1 MGYGGAAPEAAR
13 SWSYG
18 HHGGSG
24 QFLEHVDGGAGG
36 GDAIGPELVEPRGE
50 DRVAAFA
57 AVLEPA
63 APLGG
68 DRRPDDA
75 AGGVVGGGEDETVLF
90 EPRDHPLDRR
100 GG

>member
-68 DRRPDDA
+68 DRRPDDW
-75 AGGVVGGGEDETVLF
+75 AGGGCCRGDGKTRPF
-90 EPRDHPLDRR
+90 PSRDCHSYT
-100 GG
+100 